1 MSSDPRVTLLKS
13 NIEKIITGKE
23 ETVKMAIVT
32 LLAKGHLLIEDVP
45 GVGKTTLAQSI
56 SRSTDCSFK
65 RIQFT
70 SDLLPSDILGV
81 SVYDQ
86 IKQRFQFMPGPVFSN
101 IILADEINRTTPK
114 TQSALLEAMSEAKV
128 SIENRTI
135 PLPQP
140 FMVIA
145 TQNPIEYQ
153 GTYPLPESQL
163 DRFMICLRMGYP
175 SVQDEK
181 KILRSRIF
189 SHAIDQLTPVLTG
202 KDILDLQEKVEEV
215 TISDPVVDY
224 MLAIVE
230 ASRTSELFE
239 LGVSTR
245 GTAFLFRAVQA
256 LAFVEGRAYGTPDDV
271 KRLVPLVFSH
281 RVMIR
286 AQNTIDGRGVEIHPV
301 LTLLKEIP
309 VPL

>member
-1 MSSDPRVTLLKS
+1 MSADTRVDRLKS

-23 ETVKMAIVT
+23 EVVKMAIVT

-45 GVGKTTLAQSI
+45 GVGKTTLAQAI

-81 SVYDQ
+81 SVYQ
-86 IKQRFQFMPGPVFSN
+86 QNRQQFEFIPGPVFSN

-114 TQSALLEAMSEAKV
+114 TQSCLLEAMSESKI
-128 SIENRTI
+128 SIENKTYL
-135 PLPQP
+135 LPQP

-163 DRFMICLRMGYP
+163 DRFMMCLRMGYP
-175 SVQDEK
+175 SLKDEK
-181 KILRSRIF
+181 KILTKRIF
-189 SHAIDQLTPVLTG
+189 SSAIEQLQPVLTA
-202 KDILDLQEKVEEV
+202 KDILELQEQVENV
-215 TISDPVVDY
+215 IISDPVIDY
-224 MLAIVE
+224 ILAIVE
-230 ASRTSELFE
+230 SSRTSDLFE

-245 GTAFLFRAVQA
+245 GTTYLFRAVQA
-256 LAFVEGRAYGTPDDV
+256 LAFVEGRNYGIPDDV
-271 KRLVPLVFSH
+271 KRLVPLVLPH
-281 RVMIR
+281 RVILNPEKT
-286 AQNTIDGRGVEIHPV
+286 ATGRGTEIHPV
-301 LTLLKEIP
+301 LSLLREIP